1 MNSQSPKYEKGDTV
15 LYKDKEY
22 TIFEVKRYG
31 YKAISVEDGKMY
43 WLDDNI
49 IEKRTKKAVK

>member
-15 LYKDKEY
+15 LYAGKEY

-31 YKAISVEDGKMY
+31 YKAIGVDDGNMY
-43 WLDDNI
+43 WLDDEI
-49 IEKRTKKAVK
+49 IEKRTKKAVE